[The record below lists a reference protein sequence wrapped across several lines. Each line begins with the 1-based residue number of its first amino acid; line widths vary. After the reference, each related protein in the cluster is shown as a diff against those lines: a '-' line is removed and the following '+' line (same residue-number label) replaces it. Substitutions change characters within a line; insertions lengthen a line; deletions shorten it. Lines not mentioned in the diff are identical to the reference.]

1 MRGREAERQIAAG
14 ILGSAQRG
22 RGGVLL
28 IEGEPGMGKS
38 ELLGEVVS
46 QAAALNFS
54 LARAEADE
62 LGMLMPF
69 APLLGALQEP
79 LGTLAGE
86 AARSGTPDI
95 RMWAIDEIRTLLE
108 RRAAETPVLISL
120 DDLQWADQAT
130 LMALRLLPRQLA
142 SYPLVWNLAR
152 CTTQQR
158 GGGAGVLFDLLGS
171 DGAAR
176 LTLDPLTDQAVAA
189 LMADVLGAVPDP
201 GLTALA
207 SGAAGNPFL
216 LVELLRG
223 LRDEGAIGVS
233 EGLATLAA
241 RPGQPG
247 QPGPLPRRLHAV
259 ARRRLDG
266 LSAGARHL
274 LETAA
279 VLGLSFRL
287 EDAAEMLR
295 ETPTALLPLVN
306 EAVDTGILIVGAE
319 AFTFRHELIWQA
331 VTAALPLPARQALHR
346 QYGEIL
352 LARGGSAMT
361 AAAHLLKGARYGD
374 SAAAGGLDTAADE
387 VLRSCPQTAADLAR
401 RALELTPPGDP
412 ARSPRTMR
420 AAEALTA
427 AARLEEAA
435 AMVRAALAQL
445 QPPVIDTQLRC
456 SLSSILCLQGEAR
469 EASAEAE
476 TVLARPQ
483 LSISLRDEAIVAQ
496 LQALTALG
504 ENQRARAV
512 AENVLAAFGE
522 HDEPALA
529 AALSVLAMVSWDD
542 GRLEQ
547 GLHLASEAARRT
559 TGISPDARHFQP
571 LLAFAARLIDLRQL
585 DEASAVIHSAVD
597 GIRALRSNVS
607 EAIPAIL
614 RARVDLARGRID
626 DARAEAETALN
637 IADTLGSRTHSSL
650 ALSVLSAIALRRGDL
665 RAAGLHMRSRPD
677 ITHYTETYA
686 RTETLLAKAQFVE
699 AAADAETAVQV
710 LGGVYDSL
718 PARRHVLVGEPTASA
733 WLARTALAA
742 GRLELATGVARI
754 ADEIARDNP
763 AFDVMT
769 VAAAHCGG
777 LVGRDPARLAQ
788 AAARHTDPWA
798 RASAAEDLGTV
809 LATMANRAEA
819 AIAHLDDALAGY
831 GQSGAARDLA
841 RVRRRLRRLGVR
853 RGHAAP
859 AVRATAGWGSLTETE
874 LVTAGLV
881 AQGLS
886 NQQVAEQMYVSV
898 HTVSFHLRQI
908 FRKLGIGSR
917 VELARLV
924 AEQPHGRDNGRP
936 DPAPREHR
944 RDLARP
950 SPRRY
955 RRGKGH

>member
-1 MRGREAERQIAAG
+1 MRGREGELQIAAG
-14 ILGSAQRG
+14 ILRSAQQG

-38 ELLGEVVS
+38 ELLGEVIGH
-46 QAAALNFS
+46 AATLNFS

-79 LGTLAGE
+79 LGALAGE

-95 RMWAIDEIRTLLE
+95 RMWAIDEIRRLLE

-152 CTTQQR
+152 CTAQQR
-158 GGGAGVLFDLLGS
+158 GGAGVLFDLLGS

-176 LTLDPLTDQAVAA
+176 VTLAPLADPAIAA
-189 LMADVLGAVPDP
+189 LMADVLGAIPDP

-207 SGAAGNPFL
+207 SGATGNPFL

-223 LRDEGAIGVS
+223 LRDEDAIRVS
-233 EGLATLAA
+233 EGMATLVS
-241 RPGQPG
+241 GH
-247 QPGPLPRRLHAV
+247 LPRRLHAV

-306 EAVDTGILIVGAE
+306 EAVDTGILIVSAE

-346 QYGEIL
+346 QFGEIL
-352 LARGGSAMT
+352 VARGGSAMT
-361 AAAHLLKGARYGD
+361 AAAHLLKGARHGD
-374 SAAAGGLDTAADE
+374 SAAIGGLDTAADE
-387 VLRSCPQTAADLAR
+387 VLRSSPQTAADLAL

-412 ARSPRTMR
+412 ARSSRTMR

-445 QPPVIDTQLRC
+445 QPPAIDTQLRC
-456 SLSSILCLQGEAR
+456 SLSSILCLQGDAR
-469 EASAEAE
+469 QASAEAE

-483 LSISLRDEAIVAQ
+483 LASPLRDEAIVAQ
-496 LQALTALG
+496 LQALIALG

-529 AALSVLAMVSWDD
+529 AALSVLAMISWDD

-547 GLHLASEAARRT
+547 GMHLASEAARRT

-650 ALSVLSAIALRRGDL
+650 ALSVLSVIALRRGDL
-665 RAAGLHMRSRPD
+665 RAAGLHMRSRAD
-677 ITHYTETYA
+677 ITHYTDTYA

-718 PARRHVLVGEPTASA
+718 PARRHVLAGEPTASA

-777 LVGRDPARLAQ
+777 IVGRDPARLAH

-809 LATMANRAEA
+809 LATMTNRGDA

-831 GQSGAARDLA
+831 GQTGAARDLA

-853 RGHAAP
+853 RGHSAP
-859 AVRATAGWGSLTETE
+859 AVRPTVGWASLTETE
-874 LVTAGLV
+874 MVTAALV

-886 NQQVAEQMYVSV
+886 NQQAAEQMYVSV
-898 HTVSFHLRQI
+898 HTVAFHLRQI

-924 AEQPHGRDNGRP
+924 AEQPHGRDGSRP
-936 DPAPREHR
+936 IPGLRELR
-944 RDLARP
+944 RDQPRP
-950 SPRRY
+950 SPRRH
-955 RRGKGH
+955 RRGKGRDHG

>member
-1 MRGREAERQIAAG
+1 
-14 ILGSAQRG
+14 
-22 RGGVLL
+22 
-28 IEGEPGMGKS
+28 
-38 ELLGEVVS
+38 
-46 QAAALNFS
+46 
-54 LARAEADE
+54 
-62 LGMLMPF
+62 
-69 APLLGALQEP
+69 
-79 LGTLAGE
+79 
-86 AARSGTPDI
+86 
-95 RMWAIDEIRTLLE
+95 
-108 RRAAETPVLISL
+108 
-120 DDLQWADQAT
+120 
-130 LMALRLLPRQLA
+130 
-142 SYPLVWNLAR
+142 
-152 CTTQQR
+152 
-158 GGGAGVLFDLLGS
+158 
-171 DGAAR
+171 
-176 LTLDPLTDQAVAA
+176 
-189 LMADVLGAVPDP
+189 
-201 GLTALA
+201 
-207 SGAAGNPFL
+207 
-216 LVELLRG
+216 
-223 LRDEGAIGVS
+223 
-233 EGLATLAA
+233 
-241 RPGQPG
+241 
-247 QPGPLPRRLHAV
+247 LHAV

-346 QYGEIL
+346 QFGEIL
-352 LARGGSAMT
+352 VARGGSAMT

-374 SAAAGGLDTAADE
+374 SAAVGGLDTAADE
-387 VLRSCPQTAADLAR
+387 VLRSSPQTAADLAL

-445 QPPVIDTQLRC
+445 QPPAIDTQLRC
-456 SLSSILCLQGEAR
+456 SLSSILCLQGDAR

-483 LSISLRDEAIVAQ
+483 LSTSLRDEAIVAQ

-504 ENQRARAV
+504 ENQQARAV

-585 DEASAVIHSAVD
+585 DEASAVVHSAVD

-665 RAAGLHMRSRPD
+665 RAAGLHMRSRAD
-677 ITHYTETYA
+677 ITHYTDTYA

-809 LATMANRAEA
+809 LATMTNRGEA

-831 GQSGAARDLA
+831 GQTGAARDLA

-859 AVRATAGWGSLTETE
+859 AVRPTTGWGSLTETE

-898 HTVSFHLRQI
+898 HTVAFHLRQI

-924 AEQPHGRDNGRP
+924 AEQPHGRDHGRP

-944 RDLARP
+944 RDLPRP
-950 SPRRY
+950 SPRRH
-955 RRGKGH
+955 RRGKGRDHG

>member
-1 MRGREAERQIAAG
+1 MRGREEELRIAAG
-14 ILGSAQRG
+14 ILRQAQHG

-28 IEGEPGMGKS
+28 VEGEPGMGKS

-46 QAAALNFS
+46 QAAGLNFS
-54 LARAEADE
+54 LVRAEADE

-69 APLLGALQEP
+69 APLLAALQKP
-79 LGTLAGE
+79 LGGLAGE

-95 RMWAIDEIRTLLE
+95 RMWAIDQIRTLLE
-108 RRAAETPVLISL
+108 RRAAETPVLVSL
-120 DDLQWADQAT
+120 DDLQWADEAT
-130 LMALRLLPRQLA
+130 LLALRLLPRQLA

-158 GGGAGVLFDLLGS
+158 GGAGLLFDLLDS
-171 DGAAR
+171 EGATR
-176 LTLDPLTDQAVAA
+176 LTLAPLPDQAVAA
-189 LMADVLGAVPDP
+189 MMADVLGAVPDP

-207 SGAAGNPFL
+207 AGAAGNPFL
-216 LVELLRG
+216 LAELLRG
-223 LRDEGAIGVS
+223 LADEGAIRISDGV
-233 EGLATLAA
+233 ATLVPE
-241 RPGQPG
+241 RPER
-247 QPGPLPRRLHAV
+247 LPRRLHAV

-266 LSAGARHL
+266 LSGRARHL

-279 VLGLSFRL
+279 VLGLCFRL
-287 EDAAEMLR
+287 EDAAQMLS

-306 EAVDTGILIVGAE
+306 EAVDTGIVVAGAE

-346 QYGEIL
+346 QFGEIL
-352 LARGGSAMT
+352 IARGGSAMT
-361 AAAHLLKGARYGD
+361 AAAHLLKGARHGD
-374 SAAAGGLDTAADE
+374 SAAIAGLDAAADE
-387 VLRSCPQTAADLAR
+387 VLRSSPQTAADLAL
-401 RALELTPPGDP
+401 RALELTPPDDASRS
-412 ARSPRTMR
+412 ARTLR

-427 AARLEEAA
+427 SARLEEAA

-445 QPPVIDTQLRC
+445 QPPAIDTRLRC

-469 EASAEAE
+469 EASVEAE
-476 TVLARPQ
+476 TVLARPE
-483 LSISLRDEAIVAQ
+483 LAGPLRDEATVAQ

-504 ENQRARAV
+504 ENERARTV

-522 HDEPALA
+522 HEQPVLA
-529 AALSVLAMVSWDD
+529 AALSVLALLAWDD
-542 GRLEQ
+542 GRLDQ
-547 GLHLASEAARRT
+547 GMHLTREAARRT

-571 LLAFAARLIDLRQL
+571 LLAFAARLIDLREL

-597 GIRALRSNVS
+597 GIRTQRSNVS

-614 RARVDLARGRID
+614 RARVDLARGQID
-626 DARAEAETALN
+626 DARAEAETALH

-650 ALSVLSAIALRRGDL
+650 ALSMLSVIELRRGDL
-665 RAAGLHMRSRPD
+665 HAAGLHMRYRPD
-677 ITHYTETYA
+677 ITHYTASYA

-699 AAADAETAVQV
+699 AAADAETAIRV

-718 PARRHVLVGEPTASA
+718 PARRHVLAGEPTASA

-742 GRLELATGVARI
+742 GRLELATGVARV

-777 LVGRDPARLAQ
+777 IVRRDPARLAH

-809 LATMANRAEA
+809 LATMANRGDA

-831 GQSGAARDLA
+831 NQTGAARDLA

-853 RGHAAP
+853 RGYTAP
-859 AVRATAGWGSLTETE
+859 AVRPTVGWASLTETE

-898 HTVSFHLRQI
+898 HTVAFHLRQI
-908 FRKLGIGSR
+908 FRKLGIASR

-924 AEQPHGRDNGRP
+924 AEGPRTRDAGRDAGREQWP
-936 DPAPREHR
+936 PSKPPRRHHR
-944 RDLARP
+944 RGRDH
-950 SPRRY
+950 
-955 RRGKGH
+955 G